1 MRKPFLD
8 VAEVWH
14 LFCTW
19 QLYFI
24 LVPSNEKK
32 SIQLLQDMRKS
43 PPLQGM
49 RLEEGDGNAVSRAMC
64 SACSRATLNE
74 KQTLAVQ
81 RGLQRPF
88 SMVQGPPGTGKTSFL
103 VQFVAALLSAPRRRQ
118 GGRIL
123 VCAPS
128 NHAADHLLDR
138 LISAGTPPHYMTRVY
153 SRFIERA
160 HGSMYKGGTTRME
173 RGFDI
178 QPHLEEHALHWKVS
192 EVQQVKFTGPPL
204 SRDAFDRSYEASE
217 VKVLKDSRIV
227 ITTCTTGPR
236 QRPSVLRPVSFDTIV
251 IDEAAQASEPDIVL
265 PASGP
270 VVTENNLCAPYVSA
284 LETPFLERMLQNPRR
299 WLSSTM
305 LNMQYRMHPSI
316 RSFPS
321 SQFYESKLEDQVCI
335 PHRVEL
341 NCIWPDAKE
350 HRSFVDCKGSQSMGL
365 SPELNRTCD
374 AALIESKVSLKNVGE
389 AQCVVAACKALLRK
403 SCSARDIAVITP
415 YKAQQHEI
423 RARLERDV
431 GSAAASILVG
441 TVHALQGSEREYIIV
456 SFVRSISEDVE
467 DVVSSA
473 VASVGDSVA
482 LQELHMESL
491 GILSDYKLLNVA
503 ITRAKYGLICVGN
516 ADVLSK
522 GSKYFNAFIH
532 SLRSCIVSKEEFL
545 RSARW
550 ARGRISP

>member
-1 MRKPFLD
+1 
-8 VAEVWH
+8 
-14 LFCTW
+14 

-118 GGRIL
+118 GE
-123 VCAPS
+123 
-128 NHAADHLLDR
+128 NAAGGSWCVLLP
-138 LISAGTPPHYMTRVY
+138 ITR
-153 SRFIERA
+153 
-160 HGSMYKGGTTRME
+160 TTRME

-192 EVQQVKFTGPPL
+192 EVQQARDDTSGNEPNGKQKSWAVFVVKFTGPPL

-350 HRSFVDCKGSQSMGL
+350 CRMEHRSFVDCKGSQSMGL

-441 TVHALQGSEREYIIV
+441 TVHALQAKREHKVPGSEREYIIV